1 MNIIA
6 AIIVLGII
14 IFIHELGHFVTAKFF
29 KMPVSEFSI
38 GMGPQVYSYDTIN
51 TTYSFR
57 AIPLGG
63 FVNIEGMEV
72 DSKVEDGFNSK
83 SPFARLVVLFA
94 GVFMNFLLA
103 FSIIFIMLNINGKA
117 VQNREAVVGHV
128 LENSNGSKVLFPK
141 DKILSINGVEINSW
155 DDIGKT
161 ISNIDKK
168 DDIKLVVERENE
180 KKNVDLKLT
189 YEPETKRYI
198 LGILPDYYI
207 EKFTLGE
214 SIKASF
220 LGVKKIM
227 VDTLDGLKMIISG
240 KVKSEEISG
249 PIGIIRVVGEASKE
263 GIGIVAWL
271 TALLS
276 VNVGILNLLPLPA
289 LDGGRIIFVL
299 LELVG
304 IKVNKKIEERIH
316 AAGMMLLFALFIYI
330 SANDIFNLT
339 K

>member
-83 SPFARLVVLFA
+83 SPFARLIVLFA

-103 FSIIFIMLNINGKA
+103 FSIIFIMLNISGKA
-117 VQNREAVVGHV
+117 VQNKEAVIGHI
-128 LENSNGSKVLFPK
+128 LENSNGSKVLLPK
-141 DKILSINGVEINSW
+141 DKILSINGVNINSW

-161 ISNIDKK
+161 ISN
-168 DDIKLVVERENE
+168 
-180 KKNVDLKLT
+180 
-189 YEPETKRYI
+189 
-198 LGILPDYYI
+198 
-207 EKFTLGE
+207 
-214 SIKASF
+214 
-220 LGVKKIM
+220 
-227 VDTLDGLKMIISG
+227 
-240 KVKSEEISG
+240 
-249 PIGIIRVVGEASKE
+249 
-263 GIGIVAWL
+263 
-271 TALLS
+271 
-276 VNVGILNLLPLPA
+276 
-289 LDGGRIIFVL
+289 
-299 LELVG
+299 
-304 IKVNKKIEERIH
+304 
-316 AAGMMLLFALFIYI
+316 
-330 SANDIFNLT
+330 
-339 K
+339 

>member
-83 SPFARLVVLFA
+83 SSFARLVVLFA

-168 DDIKLVVERENE
+168 EDIKLVVERENE
-180 KKNVDLKLT
+180 KKNIDLKLT

-198 LGILPDYYI
+198 LGILPDYHI
-207 EKFTLGE
+207 EKFTLRE